1 MLLFMGNI
9 FNVLHGR
16 KPYEANQT
24 NKLNNKKTIKL
35 GLQVRLVR
43 YRFSFIFI
51 AVSGQ
56 LFSLALQRGY
66 RARRLFAFFIY
77 FMIEVPRRTTRSAH
91 AHASISNTFRN

>member
-24 NKLNNKKTIKL
+24 NKLNNKKTTKL

-66 RARRLFAFFIY
+66 SCTAVQL
-77 FMIEVPRRTTRSAH
+77 
-91 AHASISNTFRN
+91 